1 LKIKRKKLEVRQ
13 KDLELKQKKMELKHL
28 QRQRFKLQHLC
39 DVEVTLRSDRN
50 NNSHQTNDGAGDGH
64 RNSYKP
70 TLSPAS
76 RAYLNELLHS
86 KANGKNTRQNE
97 NESLVG

>member
-28 QRQRFKLQHLC
+28 QRQRFRLQHLC
-39 DVEVTLRSDRN
+39 DVEVTLRSDKN
-50 NNSHQTNDGAGDGH
+50 NNNLTNDGGGGGDAN
-64 RNSYKP
+64 RNCYKL

-76 RAYLNELLHS
+76 RAYLNELLYS
-86 KANGKNTRQNE
+86 KANGKHT
-97 NESLVG
+97 